1 LSPPLLLFHNS
12 PRVKR
17 YFAGIA
23 EALPHRRVVVVR
35 VGVGLSRSDPAPEL
49 IEEIIDYGVRRK
61 EARPHY
67 GPRRLGLCRR
77 LYALAARLHLSH
89 VRGTIRRVQP
99 GAVGV
104 WGGNAVDARAVVVGA
119 RMEGVP
125 CFQFENGFLPDTTQ
139 MDLEGVNVEGSV
151 PDVPEFYRMYRSSPD
166 PEHPLPEALLPR
178 DSRYLKTCSD
188 RISLPDRFIFAPF
201 QVALDSQVLLHS
213 HWIRDMR
220 AFFRVVVEAVETWGD
235 PGLHVVFKEHPS
247 CPWRYPELHREAAE
261 RSQVYFANGN
271 STEELIRRSRGTVT
285 LNSTVGVE
293 ALLMDRPVLAL
304 GRAVYGISGVASTA
318 ESPRQVGRW
327 VATVAA
333 DATPPSALR
342 EPFLRYLMEEHLIP
356 GRHQAPGPEHYAA
369 IEARL
374 LALESDRG
382 PERESVGTVPD
393 SGGGSDRAPSS

>member
-1 LSPPLLLFHNS
+1 MSPPLLLFQNS

-35 VGVGLSRSDPAPEL
+35 VGARLSWSDPDPGL
-49 IEEIIDYGVRRK
+49 IEEIIDYGIRRK

-67 GPRRLGLCRR
+67 GSRRLGFCRR

-89 VRGTIRRVQP
+89 VRRTIRRVRP

-151 PDVPEFYRMYRSSPD
+151 PDEPEFYRRYRSSPD
-166 PEHPLPEALLPR
+166 PERPLPEGLLAR
-178 DSRYLKTCSD
+178 DSRYPKTCSD
-188 RISLPDRFIFAPF
+188 RISLPDRFVFAPF

-213 HWIRDMR
+213 PWIQDMR
-220 AFFRVVVEAVETWGD
+220 GFFQVVVEALERWGD
-235 PGLHVVFKEHPS
+235 VGLHVVFKEHPS
-247 CPWRYPELHREAAE
+247 CPWRYPDLHRKAAE
-261 RSQVYFANGN
+261 RSRVHFANGN
-271 STEELIRRSRGTVT
+271 STEELIRGSRGTVT
-285 LNSTVGVE
+285 LNSTAGVE

-318 ESPRQVGRW
+318 ESSRQVGRW
-327 VATVAA
+327 VASVAA
-333 DATPPSALR
+333 EAPPPSPLR
-342 EPFLRYLMEEHLIP
+342 ESYLRYLMEEHLLP

-374 LALESDRG
+374 LALESARSPDR
-382 PERESVGTVPD
+382 ERVGTVPD
-393 SGGGSDRAPSS
+393 PGGGSHRAPSS